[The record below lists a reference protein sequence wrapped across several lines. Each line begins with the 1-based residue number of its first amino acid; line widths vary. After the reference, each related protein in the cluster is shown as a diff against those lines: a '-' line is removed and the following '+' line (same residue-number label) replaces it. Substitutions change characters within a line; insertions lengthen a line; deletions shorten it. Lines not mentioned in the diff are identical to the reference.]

1 MAVKIKDVAKK
12 AGVSVTTVSRVL
24 NDGKYVRDELKEK
37 VKKAIEELDYT
48 PSYIA
53 RSLVLKKTN
62 LLAVIVPNITS
73 SINSIILSKIE
84 ETASKNNYNI
94 IVCNMA
100 ENLDKQFKY
109 LNIFKEMRV
118 DGIIITNEKIDDETR
133 KFLESINIPLVFASA
148 KPSNQKHMAI
158 IVNNLQAS
166 YDAVDYLTGLGHKK
180 IAFIGGDQRDI
191 TSGKER
197 YKGYQTALKDH
208 DIPMSDEYVRF
219 GDYSVNDGYR
229 LMGEILK
236 SKMHPTAVFA
246 ASDDMAV
253 GAINCIIDNG
263 LKVPDDI
270 SVIGFDG
277 TAVVNIV
284 RPKLTSMEQP
294 IKEIGTMAVEML
306 LQKINNQQTLVNEII
321 LSHNLVKRDSCRKI

>member
-1 MAVKIKDVAKK
+1 
-12 AGVSVTTVSRVL
+12 
-24 NDGKYVRDELKEK
+24 
-37 VKKAIEELDYT
+37 
-48 PSYIA
+48 
-53 RSLVLKKTN
+53 
-62 LLAVIVPNITS
+62 
-73 SINSIILSKIE
+73 
-84 ETASKNNYNI
+84 
-94 IVCNMA
+94 MA

-133 KFLESINIPLVFASA
+133 KFLESIDIPLVFASA

-208 DIPMSDEYVRF
+208 DIPMNDEYVRF
-219 GDYSVNDGYR
+219 GDYSVNDGYT
-229 LMGEILK
+229 LMGEILQ
-236 SKMHPTAVFA
+236 SKIHPTAVFA

-253 GAINCIIDNG
+253 GAINCIKDNG

-306 LQKINNQQTLVNEII
+306 LQKIINQQTLVNEII

>member
-1 MAVKIKDVAKK
+1 MK
-12 AGVSVTTVSRVL
+12 
-24 NDGKYVRDELKEK
+24 
-37 VKKAIEELDYT
+37 
-48 PSYIA
+48 
-53 RSLVLKKTN
+53 KKTN

-84 ETASKNNYNI
+84 ETASKKNNYNI

-133 KFLESINIPLVFASA
+133 KFFLESINIPLVFFASA

-166 YDAVDYLTGLGHKK
+166 YDAVDYLTGLGHKKK

-236 SKMHPTAVFA
+236 KSKIHPTAVFA